1 MMLKTSLK
9 VAALALAALAWAAR
23 AAPTPRAAARPQT
36 EAEAQGPD
44 SLTPERLARA
54 KALFGEK
61 CARCHGADGRGETV
75 TGGMLGVPNFTDEN
89 WWKEGRSD
97 ARLLNSVTEGRDE
110 MPAFGRKL
118 TRREI
123 ASLVA
128 YVRRFNKSADNAH
141 E

>member
-1 MMLKTSLK
+1 MMKTSLK
-9 VAALALAALAWAAR
+9 VAALALALLAWAAR
-23 AAPTPRAAARPQT
+23 AAPPPRAAARPQT
-36 EAEAQGPD
+36 EAAAQGPD
-44 SLTPERLARA
+44 SPTPERLSRA

-75 TGGMLGVPNFTDEN
+75 TGGMLGVPDFTDEN
-89 WWKEGRSD
+89 WWKEGKSD
-97 ARLLNSVTEGRDE
+97 ARLVASVTEGRDE

-128 YVRRFNKSADNAH
+128 YVRRFNKSADNAR

>member
-1 MMLKTSLK
+1 MKATLQKIVL
-9 VAALALAALAWAAR
+9 VLALPACAAYAVR
-23 AAPTPRAAARPQT
+23 PPRAAARVQ
-36 EAEAQGPD
+36 EASARQSD
-44 SLTPERLARA
+44 SMSPERLARA

-75 TGGMLGVPNFTDEN
+75 TGSMLGVPDFTDEK
-89 WWKEGRSD
+89 WWKEERSE
-97 ARLLNSVTEGRDE
+97 ARLITSVTEGRDE

-128 YVRRFNKSADNAH
+128 YVRRFNKAADAPH